1 MMPRRSRPRRR
12 THNRPT
18 RQSVVRGDVALVD
31 AAVSRGAVVRRGAVI
46 RARFEVPV
54 RPRHPVVLWS
64 SFSFPFCLSARLAF
78 RLSRPSLTLPASQ
91 EMTFIDRVR
100 SPRANDARCS
110 VDELH
115 TIIEQAGPGESPYR
129 DSRQ

>member
-1 MMPRRSRPRRR
+1 
-12 THNRPT
+12 
-18 RQSVVRGDVALVD
+18 
-31 AAVSRGAVVRRGAVI
+31 
-46 RARFEVPV
+46 
-54 RPRHPVVLWS
+54 VVLWS

-78 RLSRPSLTLPASQ
+78 RFPRPSLTLPASQ